1 MITVLSVL
9 CFVRVDSDFGGTD
22 VISKLELP
30 KGEDVAVVERG
41 VEDFSAEL
49 LELLSSALEDLEA
62 ELVVGDS
69 DVDLLPPVLA
79 DVDNDVVPIL
89 DIDVKEELDHKELDL
104 EGDVFTGAEDSH
116 DEVDPVVLPVSSSKG
131 Q

>member
-1 MITVLSVL
+1 M
-9 CFVRVDSDFGGTD
+9 
-22 VISKLELP
+22 
-30 KGEDVAVVERG
+30 
-41 VEDFSAEL
+41 
-49 LELLSSALEDLEA
+49 
-62 ELVVGDS
+62 
-69 DVDLLPPVLA
+69 DLLPPVLA

-89 DIDVKEELDHKELDL
+89 DIVVKEELDHKELDL